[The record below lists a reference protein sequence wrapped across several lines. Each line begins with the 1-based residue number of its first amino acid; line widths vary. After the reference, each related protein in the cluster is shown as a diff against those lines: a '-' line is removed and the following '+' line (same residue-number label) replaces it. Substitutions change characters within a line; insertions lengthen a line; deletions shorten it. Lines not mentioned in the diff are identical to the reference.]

1 NLFFAALAYPED
13 GALLDNLVHQV
24 RQLPIAVRLNTSATP
39 ALLQQLGADQ
49 VLVANGASRA
59 APPIPG
65 AELKHVWSGDELR
78 RMMTGDR
85 AEEIARAKLSLAQ
98 RTMMKAGSLI
108 GATNSTDA
116 IKQLSKL
123 WMPLGKRVVIIG
135 GGLVGLELAEF
146 LVERGRQVMVL
157 EPGADLGREIGRA
170 SWRESV

>member
-1 NLFFAALAYPED
+1 RLASLRGHRVTLLERSNRLGGTLFFAALAYPEN

-24 RQLPIAVRLNTSATP
+24 SQLPIEIRLNTSATP
-39 ALLQQLGADQ
+39 ALLQELGADQ

-98 RTMMKAGSLI
+98 RAMMKRSEEHTSELQSRE
-108 GATNSTDA
+108 N
-116 IKQLSKL
+116 
-123 WMPLGKRVVIIG
+123 
-135 GGLVGLELAEF
+135 LVCRLL
-146 LVERGRQVMVL
+146 R
-157 EPGADLGREIGRA
+157 
-170 SWRESV
+170 